1 MNFNKTQKMTKTM
14 NVSRLV
20 ALAGSILTL
29 VQILLLVSEN
39 DGICFNDGC
48 EIIDSLTTVPPVFF
62 NIGGFFFFQAVFWGI
77 WLARQRRERMQYVNM
92 LLLAGLAAEG
102 VLVSFQYF
110 IAQIFCS
117 YCLII
122 LALVVLL
129 NVLGGLRHILTGVAV
144 FTAVI
149 IGFSSLQ
156 FTETK
161 STFMDSLD
169 TGSFAVLAGQN
180 SEQKRYLFFSS
191 TCKHC
196 EEVIESLQ
204 EENNCTIRFNPI
216 DEITDFPLQKVQKTA
231 SYSTEVNRKLLT
243 SMGINQI
250 PVFLTVDQS
259 GFQVIKGGGS
269 IKRYLQENC
278 TAQKISP
285 AADSSIDL
293 FSPTDSDLLLNGL
306 DDSCLTDTDCE
317 DPDPVPATK

>member
-1 MNFNKTQKMTKTM
+1 M

-20 ALAGSILTL
+20 ALAGSLLTL
-29 VQILLLVSEN
+29 VQILLLASEN

-48 EIIDSLTTVPPVFF
+48 EIIDSLTTVPPIFI

-77 WLARQRRERMQYVNM
+77 WLARQRRERMQYINM

-129 NVLGGLRHILTGVAV
+129 NVLGGLRHVLTGVAV

-156 FTETK
+156 FTEAK

-169 TGSFAVLAGQN
+169 TGSFAVLTGQN

-196 EEVIESLQ
+196 ENVIESLR
-204 EENNCTIRFNPI
+204 EENNCTIRFNPV

-259 GFQVIKGGGS
+259 GFQVIKGGSS
-269 IKRYLQENC
+269 IKRYLEEKC
-278 TAQKISP
+278 TAQKISL
-285 AADSSIDL
+285 AADSSVDL
-293 FSPTDSDLLLNGL
+293 FSSTDSDLLLPGL

-317 DPDPVPATK
+317 DPDLVPAAK